1 MSFIYTYL
9 YILWFFPLSYTP
21 PFWSCLCWAS
31 LSRKSVWE
39 TNKKVHWLNIQ
50 SDTEARV
57 RSRTRTHART
67 QCERG
72 RVRRGGWCESRWHR
86 GVKAR
91 AHVHV
96 RAHTPTEKC
105 LVTVSDPTHPRCLCV
120 GACVSGGG
128 SRAGGGKCGKFRK
141 GGFHSISNSYL
152 AHLTSIK

>member
-67 QCERG
+67 HTVWKRTSTERWMV
-72 RVRRGGWCESRWHR
+72 RVPVASWCESQ
-86 GVKAR
+86 GTR
-91 AHVHV
+91 AC
-96 RAHTPTEKC
+96 ACTHTYGKMFGH
-105 LVTVSDPTHPRCLCV
+105 SFRSHPPPMFVCGCMRERRRLQ
-120 GACVSGGG
+120 
-128 SRAGGGKCGKFRK
+128 SRRREVWKVQKRRLPLNQQQLFGTFN
-141 GGFHSISNSYL
+141 IY
-152 AHLTSIK
+152 